1 MRSRGET
8 PMSLFQEL
16 RLVRAIRYSS
26 LTIERIRV
34 VIQFFN
40 LKIDGQRIDLNALVS
55 NIVCRVNNWCFRVLF
70 AEMFMG
76 PIVLRRLTE
85 TDVSELDWSFLSLF
99 TLCWFAL
106 LWVVDTLLGWL
117 LFMKWTKMERIQNR
131 SLRSKED

>member
-55 NIVCRVNNWCFRVLF
+55 NIVCRVNKWCFRVLL